1 MMRAAA
7 VSVFGFAA
15 WACSPAPLTR
25 DAVMVAIPAA
35 TDVQIGDDRAPRDER
50 PQFAMD
56 VAAFRMDRTPVTVTQ
71 FRVFVEATGHV
82 TDAERVGAAGV
93 LSKGEGGWVD
103 VAGASWSHPRGA
115 DKPPAA
121 NDHPVTQVSWND
133 ASAFCAAHGARLP
146 TEFEWE
152 RAARLGQ
159 TPDGTVFD
167 AVGMEGM
174 NAKHRLNVWQGVF
187 PVIDTGEDGYLGTS
201 PVGAFGEAP
210 SGLTDLAGNVW
221 EWTASAYAPYPAHAG
236 DVRDAD
242 ERVQRGGSFLCSVGG
257 CEGFRV
263 TARAHSTPETALM
276 HVGFRCAASGR

>member
-1 MMRAAA
+1 MMRSA
-7 VSVFGFAA
+7 SVAFASLMA
-15 WACSPAPLTR
+15 CACSPEPLAR
-25 DAVMVAIPAA
+25 NAAMVTIPAGLG
-35 TDVQIGDDRAPRDER
+35 VQIGDDRAPRDER
-50 PQFAMD
+50 PQFTLD
-56 VAAFRMDRTPVTVTQ
+56 VPAFRMDRTPVTVAQ
-71 FRVFVEATGHV
+71 FSEFVEATGHL
-82 TDAERVGAAGV
+82 TDAERAGAAGV
-93 LSKGEGGWVD
+93 LSKGEGGWID
-103 VAGASWSHPRGA
+103 VEGAHWRFPRGP
-115 DKPPAA
+115 DKPAA
-121 NDHPVTQVSWND
+121 ADDHPVTQVSWND

-167 AVGMEGM
+167 SVGMEGM
-174 NAKHRLNVWQGVF
+174 EANMRLNIWQGVF

-201 PVGAFGEAP
+201 PVGVFGEAP

-221 EWTASAYAPYPAHAG
+221 EWTASAYAPYPARAG
-236 DVRDAD
+236 EQREAD

-276 HVGFRCAASGR
+276 HVGFRCAASGG